1 MKKKQQ
7 PVVSFTM
14 LYSELK
20 EQRLKREKCFFLVTY
35 NKINQ
40 GRRNWP

>member
-7 PVVSFTM
+7 LIVSLTM

-40 GRRNWP
+40 GRRNWL